1 VAAPQ
6 ACGIPERRPDVGPA
20 DSAADRADLAR
31 RDAPDRADDL
41 SERLSR
47 LPPGHPS
54 SPYET
59 DGSPRDPLPRLR
71 DSAAE
76 DESPPDDAPATEKVR
91 LQPSEA
97 ALARV
102 DGASNEVAPDKP
114 ETRPAERVLPLGDA
128 EWGEHVTEVR
138 DGLAD
143 AAADGLVTR
152 TRHTIDQAG
161 KIWSAERDA
170 IHDSI
175 IEDFCARAENIPC
188 ERQAIIAGGLG
199 GAGKSTV
206 LSKHA
211 GIDLSRYL
219 TINPDDVK
227 EEMGRRGLIPDV
239 PGLSPM
245 EASDLVHEESSH
257 IAKRI
262 GRRSAAEGRN
272 VIWDI
277 TMSTQDST
285 DERIDNLH
293 AADYSVTGLF
303 VDIPVETSVSRAEFR
318 HRSGHEE
325 YRAGIGLGGRYVPP
339 EVIRAQADD
348 DWGSKNRKTFEAV
361 RHRFDQWSRYDNSVD
376 GRPPVLAEASRPDEI
391 REERA

>member
-1 VAAPQ
+1 V
-6 ACGIPERRPDVGPA
+6 RRTGRRSDVGPA
-20 DSAADRADLAR
+20 DSAADRTDLAR
-31 RDAPDRADDL
+31 RDTPDRTDDL
-41 SERLSR
+41 TERLSR

-54 SPYET
+54 SRYET
-59 DGSPRDPLPRLR
+59 DGSPRDPLPHSR
-71 DSAAE
+71 DRAADDE
-76 DESPPDDAPATEKVR
+76 NSPADARDTRNDRPAPDESEAQPADRVIPLDDT
-91 LQPSEA
+91 
-97 ALARV
+97 
-102 DGASNEVAPDKP
+102 
-114 ETRPAERVLPLGDA
+114 
-128 EWGEHVTEVR
+128 EWGEHVAEVR
-138 DGLAD
+138 DGLAE
-143 AAADGLVTR
+143 ATADGLVTR
-152 TRHTIDQAG
+152 SRHTIDQAG

-206 LSKHA
+206 LGKHA
-211 GIDLSRYL
+211 GIDLSQYL

-262 GRRSAAEGRN
+262 GRRAAAEGRN

-285 DERIDNLH
+285 EERIDNLH
-293 AADYSVTGLF
+293 AAGYAVTGLF

-318 HRSGHEE
+318 HRSGHED

-376 GRPPVLAEASRPDEI
+376 GRPPVLGEASRPVEI